1 MPNYILNG
9 EVVEVAPE
17 HVEIFKA
24 QNPSSKTDGN
34 SNTRIAKDILP
45 TPGKLT
51 GPAIAKPIVGS
62 ENTDLDLKNG
72 SSGYDG
78 PETVGELA
86 YDIIGFD
93 FAEPFVEKAKAAVE
107 FFGHIM
113 DDYEYQTEE
122 TDTKKGQYENIKKAM
137 AAAGFSG
144 KYNPLVNLFAEGL
157 SNMGRSGEGG
167 SAQGAGTE
175 AGFIVMNAAVDTD
188 SDEEL
193 LQKAQGLIDV
203 NNNNQGKEPTD
214 NIKKYQERYDQLE
227 EEHGGTMAWM
237 VAVAENPMYIR
248 DVSIQSLAMMGTALA
263 TSETIQRNAA
273 VGTTGAAMAGSF
285 IPGIGTGLA
294 AISGLFGSISGQMD
308 ASLSY
313 QQFLQE
319 QLTEDGKD
327 FTAENIVDLLQDD
340 KIETYEDPNGNT
352 MLDITGTKADI
363 VKQRSIRRGWAVGLT
378 DGFTG
383 ILSGGVAKG
392 SLLKS
397 SKLTTK
403 TTKAIKGTATAVTG
417 GLASEIGGQTAG
429 GQEYDAGE
437 ILTEG
442 FAEKGMVMTGITVIP
457 QLIKKKGSYI
467 LNGEKLTEKKFVKE
481 VNNMNDVTLAQ
492 ASYKIENDGAMQ
504 NQLGLRVQNAVME
517 SQIDAKVSDSKD
529 RKTLV
534 EKQKQLEKAEADK
547 KKDGTAYAV
556 PGAKAKVEKIKA
568 EMEAIIDKY
577 AGTDGRKKTVRDR
590 AKIKELVARAQE
602 RILLE
607 ETEKFAES
615 GGKKL
620 DLNPYQAFI
629 NTDKFVKGVVD
640 HLMRQKQYIFDGVE
654 VDITKLSDKKIAE
667 EVQRIEKSSRDG
679 AGAAIL
685 TDTNG
690 KDTIFINREAAVRLR
705 QFNVGSHEIL
715 HKVLKGALTNMKP
728 EAREIL
734 INEFKQ
740 EVEANLGG
748 KALKLIEKQ
757 LDAYGSTINRKTSSE
772 WFTALSDVI
781 ESKENNITYD
791 NSKSFFDSI
800 KDMIPDVFKKE
811 TEYKNLSIKNGAQAF
826 EFMKEYSQNVKKGEL
841 SERMVAFAKGQ
852 KIPPKDKKA
861 GVEFSKDSKGPID
874 AVNKI
879 EQGLKDRLK
888 TSKEE
893 YTKEQFLYSEEFDT
907 IFRSIK
913 DGSGA
918 INNYILSLGLGRDKT
933 QKVIQY
939 ASDRLRNY
947 NPQKER
953 KSDSKEAITVGERI
967 MSDIMY
973 AKLDADKSLAIKSK
987 TESKTLRIDAARR
1000 TQEGESTFDLEDT
1013 SVDAEMKAFEEE
1025 DMSPAAQAKKKADK
1039 AKGKQVKESEFRNK
1053 VGFKTGSKIYNEIL
1067 DIAKKTL
1074 IRAYGKTLNIKDVAV
1089 RERAVVLEIQ
1099 KEHNSLNSPLFKQ
1112 IKNWLSYGLPQEVV
1126 PQGTKDIYFSNLKE
1140 FREDITRLISTAD
1153 LVQVE
1158 RMISEIDRIFTVYKE
1173 TLTRKADVEKA
1184 VDNLELPPDAIRKYE
1199 KDKKVSV
1206 YDKVIPSET
1215 QIVAFAAQPLKIPAK
1230 DKSGNIMRDDKGNVL
1245 MVRSGLKGTRKDGIA
1260 KNTVNGLIFDAV
1272 MEARQSK
1279 EVQDRLKQLDVGVT
1293 SVQELSAATGRPTN
1307 LKFSKNIA
1315 KGNIS
1320 AFAQEA
1326 INNKKNIYPN
1336 FGKEDRQRRKTVT
1349 SLGEI
1354 LKATKNDPVLTA
1366 MFTHMKDKVSE
1377 GLSFGR
1383 YNK

>member
-1 MPNYILNG
+1 MKEDEEELKGIVQEMINAG
-9 EVVEVAPE
+9 ESDEFIKRTVALYRARAAEKAKEAPAQADATVV
-17 HVEIFKA
+17 
-24 QNPSSKTDGN
+24 G
-34 SNTRIAKDILP
+34 
-45 TPGKLT
+45 
-51 GPAIAKPIVGS
+51 
-62 ENTDLDLKNG
+62 ENTVSSSESG

-86 YDIIGFD
+86 SDIIGFD
-93 FAEPFVEKAKAAVE
+93 FAKPFVEKAKAATE
-107 FFGHIM
+107 FLSLVM
-113 DDYEYQTEE
+113 DDYEYETEE

-137 AAAGFSG
+137 AEAGFSG
-144 KYNPLVNLFAEGL
+144 EYNPLVNLFASGL
-157 SNMGRSGEGG
+157 SNSARSAEGG
-167 SAQGAGTE
+167 STQGEGTE
-175 AGFIVMNAAVDTD
+175 AGFVVMDAAVDTD

-193 LQKAQGLIDV
+193 LEKAQGLIDV

-214 NIKKYQERYDQLE
+214 NIKKYQERYEQLE

-248 DVSIQSLAMMGTALA
+248 DVSIQSLAMMGTALV

-273 VGTTGAAMAGSF
+273 VATTGAAMAGSA
-285 IPGIGTGLA
+285 IPGVGTGLA
-294 AISGLFGSISGQMD
+294 AISGLFGSVSGQMD
-308 ASLSY
+308 ASLTY

-327 FTAENIVDLLQDD
+327 FTAENIVALLKDD
-340 KIETYEDPNGNT
+340 KVDTYEDPNGNT
-352 MLDITGTKADI
+352 MLDITGTKSDI
-363 VKQRSIRRGWAVGLT
+363 IKQRSIRRGWAVGVV
-378 DGFTG
+378 DGFTS
-383 ILSGGVAKG
+383 ILSGGLAKG
-392 SLLKS
+392 SLAKS
-397 SKLTTK
+397 SRLTTK
-403 TTKAIKGTATAVTG
+403 ATKAMKGTAGAVSG
-417 GLASEIGGQTAG
+417 GLASEISGQTAG

-457 QLIKKKGSYI
+457 QLIKKRGSYT

-492 ASYKIENDGAMQ
+492 ASYKIENDGAML
-504 NQLGLRVQNAVME
+504 NQLDLRSQNAVME
-517 SQIDAKVSDSKD
+517 SQINAKVSDSKD
-529 RKTLV
+529 RKALV
-534 EKQKQLEKAEADK
+534 EKQKQLQEAEADK

-556 PGAKAKVEKIKA
+556 PGAKAKGEKIKA

-577 AGTDGRKKTVRDR
+577 AGTDGRKKVVRDR

-640 HLMRQKQYIFDGVE
+640 HLMIQKQYIFDGVE

-728 EAREIL
+728 EARETL

-748 KALKLIEKQ
+748 KALRLIEQQ

-791 NSKSFFDSI
+791 NSKSFFDNI

-861 GVEFSKDSKGPID
+861 GAKFSKNNRSKAVGV
-874 AVNKI
+874 VNKI
-879 EQGLKDRLK
+879 EQGLTKKLSEQGK
-888 TSKEE
+888 E
-893 YTKEQFLYSEEFDT
+893 YTQNEFRQSDEFRD
-907 IFRSIK
+907 IFDSVTES
-913 DGSGA
+913 GGA
-918 INNYILSLGLGRDKT
+918 INNYIKSLGMSKEKT
-933 QKVIQY
+933 IKVTQSV
-939 ASDRLRNY
+939 SDRLMNY
-947 NPQKER
+947 NPQAKR
-953 KSDSKEAITVGERI
+953 KTGSKEAITIGEQI
-967 MSDIMY
+967 MSSSMFG
-973 AKLDADKSLAIKSK
+973 KLDANRDLAIENKK
-987 TESKTLRIDAARR
+987 ENQTLRIDAAKR

-1013 SVDAEMKAFEEE
+1013 SVDSRMEAFEEE
-1025 DMSPAAQAKKKADK
+1025 NLSIQGQAKKAKADK
-1039 AKGKQVKESEFRNK
+1039 QQYSEYRRK
-1053 VGFKTGSKIYNEIL
+1053 LGFETGSKIYNEVL
-1067 DIAKKTL
+1067 ENVKKSL
-1074 IRAYGKTLNIKDVAV
+1074 MIAYGTTQNIADVQLRAQAV
-1089 RERAVVLEIQ
+1089 AAKLK
-1099 KEHNSLNSPLFKQ
+1099 KEYANLNSPLFKQ
-1112 IKNWLSYGLPQEVV
+1112 IKNFLTYGVADTKVQY
-1126 PQGTKDIYFSNLKE
+1126 GTKDIYISQLKKL
-1140 FREDITRLISTAD
+1140 REDIVKNTSTAD
-1153 LVQVE
+1153 LVQME
-1158 RMISEIDRIFTVYKE
+1158 RNTPEADRVFTDFVKVLTSIDQVRDAVNKE
-1173 TLTRKADVEKA
+1173 Q
-1184 VDNLELPPDAIRKYE
+1184 LPPDALNKIT
-1199 KDKKVSV
+1199 KDKKTGKGAFSPSLYNKVMPTETELVSWA
-1206 YDKVIPSET
+1206 D
-1215 QIVAFAAQPLKIPAK
+1215 QPGKNPITGL
-1230 DKSGNIMRDDKGNVL
+1230 RQ
-1245 MVRSGLKGTRKDGIA
+1245 GLKGTRKDGLA
-1260 KNTVNGLIFDAV
+1260 MRMVNSLVTDAI
-1272 MEARQSK
+1272 MEARQSD
-1279 EVQDRLKQLDVGVT
+1279 Q
-1293 SVQELSAATGRPTN
+1293 VQERIAGMDIDPGSVAELGAAIGREVN
-1307 LKFSKNIA
+1307 VKFSKSNAIED
-1315 KGNIS
+1315 IS
-1320 AFAQEA
+1320 AAMNGSGSVNVYSQIKFSKSHREA
-1326 INNKKNIYPN
+1326 YEKQLTK
-1336 FGKEDRQRRKTVT
+1336 RRPFLCFSVR
-1349 SLGEI
+1349 SGL
-1354 LKATKNDPVLTA
+1354 LL
-1366 MFTHMKDKVSE
+1366 VSCF
-1377 GLSFGR
+1377 S
-1383 YNK
+1383 